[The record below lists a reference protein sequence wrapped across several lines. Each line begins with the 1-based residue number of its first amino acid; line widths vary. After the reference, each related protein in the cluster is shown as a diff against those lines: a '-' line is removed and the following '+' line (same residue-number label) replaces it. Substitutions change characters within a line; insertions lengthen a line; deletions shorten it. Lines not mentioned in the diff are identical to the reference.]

1 LGLILEELLNMA
13 IYERIQKLTNTKGI
27 TLRDVA
33 NDLGF
38 SKNYLYTLRTN
49 EPSAKNLKLL
59 ADYFEVSVDYLLG
72 RESAVEEKIR
82 RAEIKD
88 DEVILS
94 FDGKEITDNDRRV
107 LNELIEAYLRSQEN
121 NQE

>member
-1 LGLILEELLNMA
+1 MA